1 MLITLIKHLPTWSS
15 HVTRVLVASQV
26 NRDVIRKK
34 IVSRLYYVRWRHSRW
49 ARLIIHYLLCDDD
62 GDSKVIPEVRHESL
76 KAVNTIKLICFDCS
90 PTFWENK
97 VFRLVCL
104 FSFTILTLPLQFY
117 SWIVGQLTSSPLKV
131 TRFFLT
137 NISKKLNIGFLNK
150 SPIWL
155 KTFDF
160 FFIILK
166 QSCVSSNSKLE

>member
-1 MLITLIKHLPTWSS
+1 MLITLTKHLPTWSS

-49 ARLIIHYLLCDDD
+49 ARLLCDDD
-62 GDSKVIPEVRHESL
+62 DDSKVIPEVRHESL

-104 FSFTILTLPLQFY
+104 FSFTILTLPSHFY
-117 SWIVGQLTSSPLKV
+117 SWIVGQLTSWPLRV

-137 NISKKLNIGFLNK
+137 NISKK
-150 SPIWL
+150 
-155 KTFDF
+155 
-160 FFIILK
+160 
-166 QSCVSSNSKLE
+166 